1 MLLIETGAFARAGLT
16 WQWPKGGGTTDGLNM
31 TECSLAALPNNTV
44 VLNARDYMG
53 QLAHTVHRA
62 TMWSSDE
69 GASTQ
74 R

>member
-1 MLLIETGAFARAGLT
+1 MPPGVT
-16 WQWPKGGGTTDGLNM
+16 WQWPQSGGTADNLNM

-53 QLAHTVHRA
+53 QKTHSVHRA

-69 GASTQ
+69 GQCFSAA
-74 R
+74 